1 MANTNKYLSHLL
13 QNTGITPACSEE
25 ERAAANDIA
34 GIFTA
39 HGFQPEI
46 QEFASSGSKKV
57 VYAGLG
63 IASFAG
69 AVLMGMGGAAGLI
82 GVVLGVASAV
92 LLLLERNGHQVL
104 SQLGRGGLSQNVVA
118 YHQASGPLASPR
130 NRPVVVVAHYDSP
143 RCDLLSREP
152 FAAYRPMVIRFMP
165 HAMVVSAACGIV
177 HMLPFPA
184 AAQTVLWIVALLAG
198 LLPLAYAVSVI
209 ANRFVLPYTT
219 GSVCNKSSVAAM
231 LGVMD
236 SVAPYQHGEEF
247 PHDQP
252 ADEYFAEQRRIVE
265 EAIAAAEADAAAAE
279 AAAMTYPHEAAAA
292 ASALDAVDEAQ
303 DTQVAPPE
311 PQMDMQAQAGVTTA
325 FEAIDGTGHIG
336 QISDG
341 ARIDDPVIDP
351 VKEDGA
357 DEAPSVVDVPCD
369 QVASEVFPAPVDSA
383 GVLDKTVDEPAP
395 SIVSLGE
402 EPSGSAVLSAEAEQ
416 EESAA
421 AAVESADEDAP
432 EPASCATDVQPAVE
446 PDPEKPYT
454 INRDGNIRFGE
465 KAIRSLGMLPTTC
478 VIEYETHDD
487 APSSN
492 HAGGAGGNGQHRS
505 YVKPVAA
512 AASVAAHIPAMEP
525 SPVAV
530 PAVAPIAS
538 VKASAPVADTDEH
551 AAADVNK
558 PAASSDATMVFEV
571 QESNRSA
578 ETAGQVHQSDF
589 QEAPTFN
596 PQGEPEEQPAP
607 VRLQPSSAYSQQPS
621 PAAPVFNGDDGVV
634 HQVEAVRPSLRE
646 LLGAEPI
653 DDYEVIEPP
662 VVDSPAEA
670 PNPDVAPVAD
680 NEPADET
687 VAVCDQD
694 AKCDHSASASDAEP
708 LDEHESVPAAATEV
722 EVEDEHLDPAA
733 TIAVEAL
740 DVDRPA
746 GTTQLFSSDDM
757 ADATVERTA
766 VRIETEKPLEKTQQQ
781 GPAPIQDPVAVQE
794 PAPEAAPAVA
804 PAPTSPRPIETVD
817 SLMAQISNPAPAP
830 APKPAPKR
838 HIDVPSTADAP
849 APHTPVTANRA
860 SLFDLPDP
868 SAQPLDPFASNDQ
881 HMPAPSDHTGNG
893 FSVVDTPAPS
903 ASPDRFETISA
914 PAPVEEQPRRGFGK
928 LFGRKK
934 KHDDS
939 MSDWLGVDDDF
950 DAKSMGGDIGSWDNF
965 DDDGWKGGAA
975 SSTDL
980 AEADLRE
987 AVASMGDDELL
998 GHDIWFVATGA
1009 SENGNAG
1016 IQSFLDA
1023 HRDKL
1028 RGVFLINL
1036 ESVGAGSL
1044 AYLTTEGEER
1054 VLRGD
1059 RRISSL
1065 VSRVSSDFHHEFTP
1079 IDMPYVTTDAHAAM
1093 GMSLRSLTVAGIDGT
1108 GFALSHTEDDQ
1119 PYNVEPE
1126 NVALVSDVVTEVI
1139 RRS

>member
-34 GIFTA
+34 DIFTA
-39 HGFQPEI
+39 HGFKPEI

-63 IASFAG
+63 LASFVG
-69 AVLMGMGGAAGLI
+69 AFLMGMGGAPGLI

-92 LLLLERNGHQVL
+92 LLLLERNGHRVL

-152 FAAYRPMVIRFMP
+152 FAAYRPMVIKFMP
-165 HAMVVSAACGIV
+165 HAMVVSAVCGVV
-177 HMLPFPA
+177 HMLPFPSA
-184 AAQTVLWIVALLAG
+184 VQAVLWVVALLAS

-209 ANRFVLPYTT
+209 ANRFFLPYTT

-247 PHDQP
+247 LQDQP

-279 AAAMTYPHEAAAA
+279 AAAMTYPHEAEAAA
-292 ASALDAVDEAQ
+292 ASALDASEGDQDAAASPAEPPVDVQ
-303 DTQVAPPE
+303 P
-311 PQMDMQAQAGVTTA
+311 QAGITTA
-325 FEAIDGTGHIG
+325 FEAIDGTGQIG
-336 QISDG
+336 QSTV
-341 ARIDDPVIDP
+341 ATLSDDPALDVVEGHALESDI
-351 VKEDGA
+351 A
-357 DEAPSVVDVPCD
+357 DAAGDLPAIDVPCEQAGVED
-369 QVASEVFPAPVDSA
+369 RVAPTDSA
-383 GVLDKTVDEPAP
+383 EAAEP
-395 SIVSLGE
+395 SIVTLGE
-402 EPSGSAVLSAEAEQ
+402 EPSGSDPLFVEDMP
-416 EESAA
+416 EEPT
-421 AAVESADEDAP
+421 AVEADSAVED
-432 EPASCATDVQPAVE
+432 EPATVPSE
-446 PDPEKPYT
+446 PVAEPVPDKPYA
-454 INRDGNIRFGE
+454 INCAGNIRFGE
-465 KAIRSLGMLPTTC
+465 KAIRSLGMLPATC
-478 VIEYETHDD
+478 VIEYETHADD
-487 APSSN
+487 QPGN
-492 HAGGAGGNGQHRS
+492 GVPTRGGNVQHQA
-505 YVKPVAA
+505 YVRPVAA
-512 AASVAAHIPAMEP
+512 SASVV
-525 SPVAV
+525 S

-538 VKASAPVADTDEH
+538 PKPPVAVSQP
-551 AAADVNK
+551 APIAADDADDRIHDAVSDESS
-558 PAASSDATMVFEV
+558 ASSDATMVFEAQDQV
-571 QESNRSA
+571 QVPDAIDQADQPESQPDLA
-578 ETAGQVHQSDF
+578 
-589 QEAPTFN
+589 
-596 PQGEPEEQPAP
+596 PAP
-607 VRLQPSSAYSQQPS
+607 QDGFEPQPTSVQPQY
-621 PAAPVFNGDDGVV
+621 APVAPAFNGDDGSV
-634 HQVEAVRPSLRE
+634 HEVEPVRPSLRE

-653 DDYEVIEPP
+653 DEFEVIEPP
-662 VVDSPAEA
+662 LAESSVEDDATAASAAQADPESEVHSPA
-670 PNPDVAPVAD
+670 DLDAPVDAG
-680 NEPADET
+680 E
-687 VAVCDQD
+687 AV
-694 AKCDHSASASDAEP
+694 SDADREAMP
-708 LDEHESVPAAATEV
+708 SDSADSTDDSEGET
-722 EVEDEHLDPAA
+722 LDPSA
-733 TIAVEAL
+733 TVAVEAL
-740 DVDRPA
+740 GNEGSA
-746 GTTQLFSSDDM
+746 GTTQLFSSDEM
-757 ADATVERTA
+757 TDATVERTA
-766 VRIETEKPLEKTQQQ
+766 VRIETEKRSDKTQQQ
-781 GPAPIQDPVAVQE
+781 APSSME
-794 PAPEAAPAVA
+794 GAPAA
-804 PAPTSPRPIETVD
+804 SESPAARPVETVD
-817 SLMAQISNPAPAP
+817 SLMAQISRPAPAPAPAP
-830 APKPAPKR
+830 APKR
-838 HIDVPSTADAP
+838 RIDVPSTADAP
-849 APHTPVTANRA
+849 TPHTPVTANRA

-868 SAQPLDPFASNDQ
+868 SAQPLDPFASDDQ
-881 HMPAPSDHTGNG
+881 PLPASPRPAASG
-893 FSVVDTPAPS
+893 FSVVDAPAPV
-903 ASPDRFETISA
+903 APPERFETITA
-914 PAPVEEQPRRGFGK
+914 PAPVEERPRRGLGK

-934 KHDDS
+934 KRDDS

-950 DAKSMGGDIGSWDNF
+950 DAKSMGSDIGSWDNF
-965 DDDGWKGGAA
+965 EDDGWKGGAA
-975 SSTDL
+975 GGTEL

-1059 RRISSL
+1059 RRISGL

-1108 GFALSHTEDDQ
+1108 GFALSHTEEDQ

>member
-34 GIFTA
+34 DIFTA

-63 IASFAG
+63 LASFAG
-69 AVLMGMGGAAGLI
+69 ALLMGMGGAAGLI
-82 GVVLGVASAV
+82 GVVMGVASAV
-92 LLLLERNGHQVL
+92 LLLLERSGHCVL

-152 FAAYRPMVIRFMP
+152 FAAYRPMVIKFMP
-165 HAMVVSAACGIV
+165 HAMIVSAVCGVV
-177 HMLPFPA
+177 HMLPFPSA
-184 AAQTVLWIVALLAG
+184 VQTVLWVVALLAG

-209 ANRFVLPYTT
+209 ANRFILPYTT

-247 PHDQP
+247 PQDQP

-279 AAAMTYPHEAAAA
+279 AAAMTYPHEAEAAA
-292 ASALDAVDEAQ
+292 ASSALDASGDEQ
-303 DTQVAPPE
+303 DAVADAVSPSAE
-311 PQMDMQAQAGVTTA
+311 PQADVQPQADVTTS
-325 FEAIDGTGHIG
+325 FEAIDGTGRIG
-336 QISDG
+336 QDTDIALSEGSDLEVVEG
-341 ARIDDPVIDP
+341 DTIEGESEEAAGDPVAVD
-351 VKEDGA
+351 
-357 DEAPSVVDVPCD
+357 APGEP
-369 QVASEVFPAPVDSA
+369 A
-383 GVLDKTVDEPAP
+383 GVEVAAEPADSDRPTDVVEP
-395 SIVSLGE
+395 SIMTLGE
-402 EPSGSAVLSAEAEQ
+402 EPSGSASLSSNDMS

-421 AAVESADEDAP
+421 LDAGIAAEDAAASTSS
-432 EPASCATDVQPAVE
+432 EPVAQPV
-446 PDPEKPYT
+446 PDKPYA
-454 INRDGNIRFGE
+454 INCEGNIRFGE
-465 KAIRSLGMLPTTC
+465 RAIRSLGMLPVTC
-478 VIEYETHDD
+478 VIEYETHSD
-487 APSSN
+487 
-492 HAGGAGGNGQHRS
+492 GQSGTGSCSPDGSARHQA
-505 YVKPVAA
+505 YVRPVAA
-512 AASVAAHIPAMEP
+512 SASVSA
-525 SPVAV
+525 

-538 VKASAPVADTDEH
+538 PKAPAPAPQPAPVATDGVDDRSRTVVSEE
-551 AAADVNK
+551 
-558 PAASSDATMVFEV
+558 PLTPSDATMAFEAQDQLHV
-571 QESNRSA
+571 PDAVDQGNQLE
-578 ETAGQVHQSDF
+578 
-589 QEAPTFN
+589 
-596 PQGEPEEQPAP
+596 PQPDLAP
-607 VRLQPSSAYSQQPS
+607 VAQDGQEPQFSPVQPQPS
-621 PAAPVFNGDDGVV
+621 PAYIPQPSSVAPAFNGDDGTV
-634 HQVEAVRPSLRE
+634 HEVEPVRPSLRE

-653 DDYEVIEPP
+653 DEFEVIEPP
-662 VVDSPAEA
+662 AAELAVEDAAPAAAVTPAAPESTESAPADLDAPVDVDMPVSDAEA
-670 PNPDVAPVAD
+670 VAAQPSPVDPASD
-680 NEPADET
+680 AGGEPLDPSAT
-687 VAVCDQD
+687 VAV
-694 AKCDHSASASDAEP
+694 ETP
-708 LDEHESVPAAATEV
+708 GDENS
-722 EVEDEHLDPAA
+722 
-733 TIAVEAL
+733 
-740 DVDRPA
+740 A
-746 GTTQLFSSDDM
+746 GTTQLFSPDDL

-766 VRIETEKPLEKTQQQ
+766 VRIETEKQLDRTQQQ
-781 GPAPIQDPVAVQE
+781 ASSSIEDHSAASESPASRPV
-794 PAPEAAPAVA
+794 
-804 PAPTSPRPIETVD
+804 ETVD
-817 SLMAQISNPAPAP
+817 SLMAQISHPAPALAP
-830 APKPAPKR
+830 APAPKR
-838 HIDVPSTADAP
+838 HIDVPSTTDAP

-868 SAQPLDPFASNDQ
+868 SARPLDPFASDDQ
-881 HMPAPSDHTGNG
+881 PLSAPSSAAGNG
-893 FSVVDTPAPS
+893 FSVVDTPMPT
-903 ASPDRFETISA
+903 ASPERFETITA
-914 PAPVEEQPRRGFGK
+914 PAPVEERPRKGLGK

-934 KHDDS
+934 KRDDS

-950 DAKSMGGDIGSWDNF
+950 DAKSMGNDIGSWDNF
-965 DDDGWKGGAA
+965 EDDGWKGGATG
-975 SSTDL
+975 STEL
-980 AEADLRE
+980 VEADLRE

-1054 VLRGD
+1054 TLRGD
-1059 RRISSL
+1059 RRISGL

-1093 GMSLRSLTVAGIDGT
+1093 SMSLRSLTVAGIDGT
-1108 GFALSHTEDDQ
+1108 GFALSHTEEDQ